1 MEALASGLPVLSS
14 AQSGAAELLP
24 EAMQRFVVRHPTDPD
39 EIAQKMNALLEANGG
54 LRELARATAELYTWQ
69 SYAEKLLAMISAL
82 AKPPVAAPKP

>member
-1 MEALASGLPVLSS
+1 
-14 AQSGAAELLP
+14 
-24 EAMQRFVVRHPTDPD
+24 
-39 EIAQKMNALLEANGG
+39 MNALLEANGG